1 MAANTTALIKALR
14 ERVNKVLT
22 TYYEEAPSK
31 DAVFPYAVINGVNI
45 IDLAAGDLA
54 SFYLDIW
61 VDEKQPNATEQL
73 ESLCDALRNELTGAV
88 IAESGVFAAH
98 IGFDNQNAIA
108 DSEYDIAHRRLSMS
122 ARTFYNWEAIKI

>member
-61 VDEKQPNATEQL
+61 VDEKQPTATEQL
-73 ESLCDALRNELTGAV
+73 ENLCDTLRNELTGAV

-122 ARTFYNWEAIKI
+122 ARTFYN

>member
-14 ERVNKVLT
+14 ERVNKILT

-31 DAVFPYAVINGVNI
+31 GAAFPYAVINGVNI

-61 VDEKQPNATEQL
+61 VDEKQPTATEKL
-73 ESLCDALRNELTGAV
+73 EGLCDTLRNELTGAV

-122 ARTFYNWEAIKI
+122 ARTFYN

>member
-14 ERVNKVLT
+14 ERVNKILT

-61 VDEKQPNATEQL
+61 VDEKQPTATEQL
-73 ESLCDALRNELTGAV
+73 ESLCDTLRNELTGAV
-88 IAESGVFAAH
+88 IAESGVFAL
-98 IGFDNQNAIA
+98 F
-108 DSEYDIAHRRLSMS
+108 SFPSFFSRRGGGGAEPRAFSLWGV
-122 ARTFYNWEAIKI
+122 APNPI

>member
-14 ERVNKVLT
+14 ERVNKILT

-31 DAVFPYAVINGVNI
+31 DAVFPYAVINGINI

-61 VDEKQPNATEQL
+61 VDEKQPTATE
-73 ESLCDALRNELTGAV
+73 
-88 IAESGVFAAH
+88 
-98 IGFDNQNAIA
+98 
-108 DSEYDIAHRRLSMS
+108 
-122 ARTFYNWEAIKI
+122 

>member
-14 ERVNKVLT
+14 ERVNKILT

-31 DAVFPYAVINGVNI
+31 DAVFPYAVINGINI

-61 VDEKQPNATEQL
+61 VDEKQPTATEQL
-73 ESLCDALRNELTGAV
+73 ERLCDTLRNELTGAV

-98 IGFDNQNAIA
+98 IGFDNQNASA

-122 ARTFYNWEAIKI
+122 ARTFYN

>member
-14 ERVNKVLT
+14 ERVNKILT

-61 VDEKQPNATEQL
+61 VDEKQPTATEQL
-73 ESLCDALRNELTGAV
+73 ESL
-88 IAESGVFAAH
+88 
-98 IGFDNQNAIA
+98 
-108 DSEYDIAHRRLSMS
+108 
-122 ARTFYNWEAIKI
+122 

>member
-1 MAANTTALIKALR
+1 MAANTTAFIKALR
-14 ERVNKVLT
+14 LRVNEIIQ

-31 DAVFPYAVINGVNI
+31 AASFPYAVLNGINI

-61 VDEKQPNATEQL
+61 VDEKKPNATEEL
-73 ESLCDALRNELTGAV
+73 EKICDKLRNELTGAV
-88 IAESGVFAAH
+88 ILEQGVFASH

-122 ARTFYNWEAIKI
+122 ARIFYN

>member
-14 ERVNKVLT
+14 ERVNKILT

-61 VDEKQPNATEQL
+61 VDEKQPTATEQL
-73 ESLCDALRNELTGAV
+73 ESLCDTLRNELTGVV

-122 ARTFYNWEAIKI
+122 ARTFYN

>member
-14 ERVNKVLT
+14 ERVNKILT

-61 VDEKQPNATEQL
+61 VDEKPRPSSSRAYATHSVM
-73 ESLCDALRNELTGAV
+73 SLRV
-88 IAESGVFAAH
+88 P
-98 IGFDNQNAIA
+98 
-108 DSEYDIAHRRLSMS
+108 
-122 ARTFYNWEAIKI
+122 

>member
-14 ERVNKVLT
+14 ERVNKILT

-31 DAVFPYAVINGVNI
+31 DTVFPYAVINGVNI

-73 ESLCDALRNELTGAV
+73 ESLCDTLRNELTGAV

-122 ARTFYNWEAIKI
+122 ARTFYN

>member
-1 MAANTTALIKALR
+1 MAANTAAFIKALR
-14 ERVNKVLT
+14 LRVNEIIQ

-31 DAVFPYAVINGVNI
+31 AASFPYAVLNGINI

-61 VDEKQPNATEQL
+61 VDEKKPNATEEL
-73 ESLCDALRNELTGAV
+73 EKICDKLRNELTGAV
-88 IAESGVFAAH
+88 ILEQGVFASH

-122 ARTFYNWEAIKI
+122 ARIFYN

>member
-1 MAANTTALIKALR
+1 MANTTAFIKALR
-14 ERVNKVLT
+14 LRVNEIIP

-31 DAVFPYAVINGVNI
+31 AASFPYAVLNGINI

-61 VDEKQPNATEQL
+61 VDEKKPNATEEL
-73 ESLCDALRNELTGAV
+73 EAFCDKLRNELTGAILSV
-88 IAESGVFAAH
+88 KGIFASH

-108 DSEYDIAHRRLSMS
+108 DSEYDIAHRRLAMS
-122 ARTFYNWEAIKI
+122 ARIFYN

>member
-1 MAANTTALIKALR
+1 MYHTKDFIIALR
-14 ERVNKVLT
+14 ERVSKVLT

-31 DAVFPYAVINGVNI
+31 NASFPYAVLNGINI

-61 VDEKQPNATEQL
+61 VDEKKPTATEEL
-73 ESLCDALRNELTGAV
+73 EALCDTLRNELTNEV
-88 IAESGVFAAH
+88 IAVRGAFAAH

-108 DSEYDIAHRRLSMS
+108 DTEYDIAHRRLALS
-122 ARTFYNWEAIKI
+122 ARIFYN

>member
-1 MAANTTALIKALR
+1 MYNTKDFIKALR
-14 ERVNKVLT
+14 ERVSKVLP

-31 DAVFPYAVINGVNI
+31 DATFPYAVLNGINI

-61 VDEKQPNATEQL
+61 VDEKKPTATEEL
-73 ESLCDALRNELTGAV
+73 EALCDTLRNELTNEV
-88 IAESGVFAAH
+88 ISVSGVFASH

-108 DSEYDIAHRRLSMS
+108 ESEYDIAHRRLAMS
-122 ARTFYNWEAIKI
+122 ARTFFN

>member
-1 MAANTTALIKALR
+1 MYHTKDFIIALR
-14 ERVNKVLT
+14 ERVSKVLT

-31 DAVFPYAVINGVNI
+31 NASFPYAVLNGINI

-61 VDEKQPNATEQL
+61 VDEKKPTATEEL
-73 ESLCDALRNELTGAV
+73 EALCDTLRNELTNEV
-88 IAESGVFAAH
+88 IAVRGVLAAH

-108 DSEYDIAHRRLSMS
+108 DTEYDIAHRRLALS
-122 ARTFYNWEAIKI
+122 ARIFYN

>member
-14 ERVNKVLT
+14 ERVNKILT

-54 SFYLDIW
+54 SFYLCIW

-73 ESLCDALRNELTGAV
+73 ESLCDTLRNELTGAV

-122 ARTFYNWEAIKI
+122 ARTFYN

>member
-1 MAANTTALIKALR
+1 MANTTAFIKALR
-14 ERVNKVLT
+14 LRVNEIIP

-31 DAVFPYAVINGVNI
+31 AASFPYAVLNGINI

-61 VDEKQPNATEQL
+61 VDEKMPNATEEL
-73 ESLCDALRNELTGAV
+73 EAFCDKLRNELTGAILSV
-88 IAESGVFAAH
+88 KGVFASH

-108 DSEYDIAHRRLSMS
+108 DSEYDIAHRRLAMS
-122 ARTFYNWEAIKI
+122 ARIFYN

>member
-1 MAANTTALIKALR
+1 MANTTAFIKALR
-14 ERVNKVLT
+14 LRVNEIIP

-31 DAVFPYAVINGVNI
+31 AASFPYAVLNGINI

-61 VDEKQPNATEQL
+61 VDEKKPNATEEL
-73 ESLCDALRNELTGAV
+73 EAFCDKLRNELTGAILSV
-88 IAESGVFAAH
+88 KGIFVSH

-108 DSEYDIAHRRLSMS
+108 DSEYDIAHRRLAMS
-122 ARTFYNWEAIKI
+122 ARTFYN